1 MIQRFNQVSFAPGVK
16 HYTRDGKLYTGP
28 THMNNGRLMTGGTHS
43 ADSEYLYH
51 EDELKKLEMSA
62 KFDSDEFAKSY
73 KVLNRELP
81 IYEIMIDLND
91 PDTSVSFN
99 SLVVHPAHE
108 KMFNTFSKQ
117 VKYQFNDDEQIIT
130 GIAIS
135 ADTPIYRREEQSNEE
150 YYVVFTPK
158 AIKDIVFDYARRN
171 NFNNVNLEHDE
182 TRVVDGI
189 FMVMSYIIDEEKGF
203 TAPERFKDAT
213 NGSWLVSYK
222 VTDKEVYEAAKNGVF
237 KGFSVEGVF
246 NLIETGS
253 SMEEE
258 FMSQL
263 YTELKKV
270 SEYIIFFNDY
280 PDAVVNNAKR
290 GIELNEKNGNNCAT
304 RVGKLRATTL
314 SKRGNLS
321 LSTIRR
327 MYSYLSRA
335 ETYYDPND
343 TSACGTISFLL
354 WGGLAGKRW
363 AEAKLK
369 AAGIL
374 EQ

>member
-1 MIQRFNQVSFAPGVK
+1 M
-16 HYTRDGKLYTGP
+16 
-28 THMNNGRLMTGGTHS
+28 M
-43 ADSEYLYH
+43 
-51 EDELKKLEMSA
+51 
-62 KFDSDEFAKSY
+62 
-73 KVLNRELP
+73 RELP

-135 ADTPIYRREEQSNEE
+135 ADTPIFRREEKTNEE

-213 NGSWLVSYK
+213 NGSWIISYK

-258 FMSQL
+258 FMGQL

-314 SKRGNLS
+314 SKRGNIS

-343 TSACGTISFLL
+343 TTACGTISFLL

>member
-1 MIQRFNQVSFAPGVK
+1 M
-16 HYTRDGKLYTGP
+16 
-28 THMNNGRLMTGGTHS
+28 M
-43 ADSEYLYH
+43 
-51 EDELKKLEMSA
+51 
-62 KFDSDEFAKSY
+62 
-73 KVLNRELP
+73 RELP
-81 IYEIMIDLND
+81 VYEIMIDLQ
-91 PDTSVSFN
+91 DTDTTVSFN

-108 KMFNTFSKQ
+108 KLFDTFSKQ
-117 VKYQFNDDEQIIT
+117 KKYQFNDDEQIIT

-135 ADTPIYRREEQSNEE
+135 ADAPIYRREDDTNEE

-182 TRVVDGI
+182 TRVVEGI
-189 FMVMSYIIDEEKGF
+189 YMVMSYVIDNEKGF

-237 KGFSVEGVF
+237 KGFSIEGVF
-246 NLIETGS
+246 NLIETGTT
-253 SMEEE
+253 MEEE
-258 FMSQL
+258 FMGQL

-280 PDAVVNNAKR
+280 PDAVVNNARR
-290 GIELNEKNGNNCAT
+290 GIELNEKNGNKCAT
-304 RVGKLRATTL
+304 QTGKIRARQL
-314 SKRGNLS
+314 SQRKNLS

-335 ETYYDPND
+335 EEYYNPEDSN
-343 TSACGTISFLL
+343 ACGTISYLL

-363 AEAKLK
+363 AESKLK
-369 AAGIL
+369 QAGIL

>member
-1 MIQRFNQVSFAPGVK
+1 MALGLI
-16 HYTRDGKLYTGP
+16 
-28 THMNNGRLMTGGTHS
+28 
-43 ADSEYLYH
+43 
-51 EDELKKLEMSA
+51 
-62 KFDSDEFAKSY
+62 
-73 KVLNRELP
+73 
-81 IYEIMIDLND
+81 
-91 PDTSVSFN
+91 
-99 SLVVHPAHE
+99 
-108 KMFNTFSKQ
+108 
-117 VKYQFNDDEQIIT
+117 
-130 GIAIS
+130 
-135 ADTPIYRREEQSNEE
+135 
-150 YYVVFTPK
+150 
-158 AIKDIVFDYARRN
+158 
-171 NFNNVNLEHDE
+171 
-182 TRVVDGI
+182 
-189 FMVMSYIIDEEKGF
+189 
-203 TAPERFKDAT
+203 
-213 NGSWLVSYK
+213 SYK

-258 FMSQL
+258 FMGQL
-263 YTELKKV
+263 YTELKRV

-335 ETYYDPND
+335 EEYYDPND
-343 TSACGTISFLL
+343 TTACGTISFLL

>member
-1 MIQRFNQVSFAPGVK
+1 MMRQEW
-16 HYTRDGKLYTGP
+16 
-28 THMNNGRLMTGGTHS
+28 LMG
-43 ADSEYLYH
+43 
-51 EDELKKLEMSA
+51 
-62 KFDSDEFAKSY
+62 
-73 KVLNRELP
+73 
-81 IYEIMIDLND
+81 
-91 PDTSVSFN
+91 
-99 SLVVHPAHE
+99 
-108 KMFNTFSKQ
+108 
-117 VKYQFNDDEQIIT
+117 
-130 GIAIS
+130 
-135 ADTPIYRREEQSNEE
+135 
-150 YYVVFTPK
+150 YY
-158 AIKDIVFDYARRN
+158 
-171 NFNNVNLEHDE
+171 
-182 TRVVDGI
+182 
-189 FMVMSYIIDEEKGF
+189 MVMSYIIDEEKGF

-213 NGSWLVSYK
+213 NGSWIISYK

-258 FMSQL
+258 FMGQL
-263 YTELKKV
+263 YTELKRV

-335 ETYYDPND
+335 EEYYDPND
-343 TSACGTISFLL
+343 TTACGTISFLL

>member
-1 MIQRFNQVSFAPGVK
+1 M
-16 HYTRDGKLYTGP
+16 
-28 THMNNGRLMTGGTHS
+28 M
-43 ADSEYLYH
+43 
-51 EDELKKLEMSA
+51 
-62 KFDSDEFAKSY
+62 
-73 KVLNRELP
+73 RELP
-81 IYEIMIDLND
+81 VYEIMIDLND
-91 PDTSVSFN
+91 PETTVSFN

-108 KMFNTFSKQ
+108 KLFNTFSKQ
-117 VKYQFNDDEQIIT
+117 MKYQFNDEEQIIT

-135 ADTPIYRREEQSNEE
+135 ADTPIYRREDDSNEE

-189 FMVMSYIIDEEKGF
+189 YMVMSYIIDNAKGF
-203 TAPERFKDAT
+203 TAPERFKDASD
-213 NGSWLVSYK
+213 GSWLVSYK

-237 KGFSVEGVF
+237 KGFSVAGVF

-253 SMEEE
+253 TMEEE
-258 FMSQL
+258 FMGQI

-280 PDAVVNNAKR
+280 PDAVVNNARR
-290 GIELNEKNGNNCAT
+290 GIELNEKNGNKCAT
-304 RVGKLRATTL
+304 QTGKVRAQQL
-314 SKRGNLS
+314 AQRKNLS

-335 ETYYDPND
+335 EEYYDPED
-343 TSACGTISFLL
+343 SSACGTISYLL

-363 AEAKLK
+363 AASKLK
-369 AAGIL
+369 QAGIL